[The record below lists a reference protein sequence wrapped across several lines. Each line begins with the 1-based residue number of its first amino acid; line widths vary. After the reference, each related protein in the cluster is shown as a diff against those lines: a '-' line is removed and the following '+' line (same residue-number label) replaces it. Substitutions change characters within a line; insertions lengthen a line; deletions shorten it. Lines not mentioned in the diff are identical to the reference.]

1 MPLDAAEEHT
11 RNLPDAAE
19 LQMLAE
25 LSFRRKAGGAVSP
38 LRENVKAARITGKM
52 IAGKPFVALLCDKT
66 YQENNHSSNAKAK
79 RRKHNKE
86 VFKGVQHPDAL
97 HLLAGHVKY
106 GFLSEPQ
113 GVEQHPIE
121 VPTEAAEHGVQRH
134 TRFVALVP
142 AAPSICSE
150 VLYLFQEL

>member
-1 MPLDAAEEHT
+1 
-11 RNLPDAAE
+11 
-19 LQMLAE
+19 
-25 LSFRRKAGGAVSP
+25 
-38 LRENVKAARITGKM
+38 M
-52 IAGKPFVALLCDKT
+52 IAGKPFVALPCEQADQKDD
-66 YQENNHSSNAKAK
+66 HS
-79 RRKHNKE
+79 RRAEAEGGKHHKE
-86 VFKGVQHPDAL
+86 ILEGVEHPDAL

-121 VPTEAAEHGVQRH
+121 VPAEAAEHGVQRH